1 METVNVSFLCIQQS
15 ILSDTE
21 SILLLDCD
29 TFYTLCVFDPL
40 HKEHFLFWRLKNAIS
55 LNKNNSWNNLHVCS
69 WSKKNVKPND
79 LKYFGSR

>member
-29 TFYTLCVFDPL
+29 TFYAFNVFDPL
-40 HKEHFLFWRLKNAIS
+40 HNEHFFFMKIKKCDIS
-55 LNKNNSWNNLHVCS
+55 KQ
-69 WSKKNVKPND
+69 K
-79 LKYFGSR
+79 